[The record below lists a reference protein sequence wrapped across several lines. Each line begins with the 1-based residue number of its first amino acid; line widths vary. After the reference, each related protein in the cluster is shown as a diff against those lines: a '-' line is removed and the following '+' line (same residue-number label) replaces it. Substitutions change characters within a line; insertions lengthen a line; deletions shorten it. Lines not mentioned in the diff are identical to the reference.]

1 MSSTRRL
8 AKALYRKLLREA
20 EKLPSYNFR
29 MYAGRKIR
37 DTFRENK
44 TINDFDKIDA
54 QIELAR
60 QNLQMLR
67 RQAIIGHL
75 YTAEKLVIEN
85 KKTLR
90 PSDD

>member
-1 MSSTRRL
+1 MSTRRL
-8 AKALYRKLLREA
+8 AKTLYRKLLREA

-37 DTFRENK
+37 ETFRENK

-54 QIELAR
+54 QIEVAR
-60 QNLQMLR
+60 QSLEMLR

-75 YTAEKLVIEN
+75 YSAEKLVIER
-85 KKTLR
+85 KKTL
-90 PSDD
+90 SHAED